1 MELSDTH
8 RTTDGFVGGIFVI
21 VELFSFEL
29 DRRKNIMF
37 NKLNS
42 TIYTFY
48 EIKTSI
54 PYIFRNE
61 NQIRPSTL
69 IVINQATRYFM
80 IHPVSIYLER
90 IRKCSSPVLISS
102 IYITI
107 PFEGRETLSDYFAT
121 QIHSSTTTPIR
132 LYFLSK

>member
-1 MELSDTH
+1 MDLSDTH
-8 RTTDGFVGGIFVI
+8 RTTDGFEGGTFVI

-48 EIKTSI
+48 EIEKTSI

-61 NQIRPSTL
+61 NQIRPS
-69 IVINQATRYFM
+69 NRY
-80 IHPVSIYLER
+80 
-90 IRKCSSPVLISS
+90 
-102 IYITI
+102 
-107 PFEGRETLSDYFAT
+107 
-121 QIHSSTTTPIR
+121 
-132 LYFLSK
+132 

>member
-1 MELSDTH
+1 MDLSDTH
-8 RTTDGFVGGIFVI
+8 RTIDGFVGGTFVI

-107 PFEGRETLSDYFAT
+107 PFRREGNV
-121 QIHSSTTTPIR
+121 IR
-132 LYFLSK
+132 LFRDTNPFFDHHSDPIVFSF

>member
-1 MELSDTH
+1 MDLSDTH
-8 RTTDGFVGGIFVI
+8 RTTDGFEGGTFVI

-42 TIYTFY
+42 TIYILRI
-48 EIKTSI
+48 IKTSI

-69 IVINQATRYFM
+69 IVIKATRYFM

-107 PFEGRETLSDYFAT
+107 PFRREGNV
-121 QIHSSTTTPIR
+121 IR
-132 LYFLSK
+132 LFRDTNPFFDHHSDPIVFSF